1 MTKLTRRS
9 VFFVSVTS
17 SITCSIGK
25 FGDVIHFRFFLGA
38 PAVQFR
44 LVTNNFHAD
53 IFKVTPGLQDPRGY
67 GFWPLRFRISKKI
80 RGLLCVFLR
89 SSTLD
94 TLSPDQK
101 QKMMFLYVTRELLHG
116 FPFNLKPCWISSCC
130 IELQSL
136 GSKTLAVVEISPIAV
151 LAAAPILKRNT
162 FLGISLELLHGFS
175 FKL

>member
-1 MTKLTRRS
+1 M
-9 VFFVSVTS
+9 
-17 SITCSIGK
+17 
-25 FGDVIHFRFFLGA
+25 
-38 PAVQFR
+38 
-44 LVTNNFHAD
+44 
-53 IFKVTPGLQDPRGY
+53 TPGLQDPRGY

-80 RGLLCVFLR
+80 RRLLCVFLR

-175 FKL
+175 FKLQQCWISSCCIELQSLGSKTLAVVEISPIAVSAAVPSES